1 MKANKLI
8 IAATSLLL
16 LASCGGNSS
25 SSHAT
30 GLTSGTPSSTTSSAS
45 STKTMG
51 FLNDGEFYIY
61 VDRLVSELVGG
72 VRPKIKINGTDVQ
85 GGFKNAF
92 NGTLTLEAEGTFSKD
107 LYVSVAKSTGEG
119 HLAAAVYGAIE
130 KGNVNAALANI
141 ASAAT
146 AGGIPNKFFIS
157 FSTVRAD
164 WQQGHDTK
172 MDEEIQQ
179 VWDMTNNQ

>member
-25 SSHAT
+25 SS
-30 GLTSGTPSSTTSSAS
+30 TSSPASSPSSSVPAK
-45 STKTMG
+45 KTMA

-61 VDRLVSELVGG
+61 VDRLVSDLVDG
-72 VRPKIKINGTDVQ
+72 VRPKIKINGADVE
-85 GGFKNAF
+85 GSLKNAL
-92 NGTLTLEAEGTFSKD
+92 NGTLTLTAEGTFSKD
-107 LYVSVAKSTGEG
+107 IYVSVAKSTGED
-119 HLAAAVYGAIE
+119 HLAADVYGAIE
-130 KGNVNAALANI
+130 KENVNEALARI

-146 AGGIPNKFFIS
+146 SDGIPNKFFIS

-164 WQQGHDTK
+164 WKKGHDTE

-179 VWDMTNNQ
+179 MWDMTNSQ